1 MSTRLDDT
9 YVLQRVDDLNRSNQD
24 QFRDKWRIR
33 SIMDGGPDGV
43 IAVMLWDKG
52 GRDRISR
59 DDALRMIGTD
69 LPTVNLALSGLD
81 RLGQMV
87 GRLATLKPPKADDLT
102 QRERNQ
108 RRIEILDMWDAEQKL
123 ELMMPQLARWLP
135 GYSFGFMSMTQGKN
149 SFGEWYPKLHLR
161 DSYDVS
167 PGYFG
172 ADQSP
177 KDVVANRVV
186 PLYQLKHIYPEL
198 PWDTYESDLRVKRP
212 QNRIAAMDLRNSS
225 GASVA
230 YDGQRT
236 WEGPRTGI
244 RIAEYS
250 CESGRYVVIP
260 EFDTCV
266 EYIPNMLDQLP
277 FVFGKRIS
285 FNKLQSAYSQ
295 IIGLMSMHAKLN
307 ILGMIASEDST
318 FRETNIIG
326 ELVGEEYQRGRKGIN
341 MFLPGTR
348 IERLSGDQAQ
358 QVWAQIDRI
367 ERQLR
372 IGMNYDVQQDGT
384 SPNSFATGQG
394 MRELQTASANNVR
407 EYQTV
412 LRYMMQ
418 DADSKRLEFAEKAY
432 QSQKRSYWDMR
443 GDKKTYRA
451 STAINGDYR
460 TRRVYGAMATF
471 DDQLK
476 IVVGLQ
482 LLQGQA
488 IDVETLQENIDGL
501 EDLPL
506 INERIARR
514 QAKDVL
520 FERLRMRAEQ
530 DPRADAALT
539 QIILNPRDEAKI
551 LVEYFAPE
559 VEEGEEG
566 PPMAFPPQPPGLA
579 MGEGGA
585 PPEAFSTVLSRLEG
599 DQANL
604 GVQTVGAL

>member
-9 YVLQRVDDLNRSNQD
+9 YVLERVNDLNRSNED

-59 DDALRMIGTD
+59 ADALSMIGTD
-69 LPTVNLALSGLD
+69 LPAVNIALSGLE
-81 RLGQMV
+81 RLAQMV
-87 GRLATLKPPKADDLT
+87 GRLPTLKPPKADDQT
-102 QRERNQ
+102 QRTRNQ
-108 RRIEILDMWDAEQKL
+108 RRIELLDMWDADQKL
-123 ELMMPQLARWLP
+123 ELTMPQLARWLP
-135 GYSFGFMSMTQGKN
+135 GYSYGALTISQGKN
-149 SFGEWYPKLHLR
+149 NFGEWYPKLQLR

-167 PGYFG
+167 PGYYG
-172 ADQSP
+172 PDQSP
-177 KDVVANRVV
+177 SDIVANRVV
-186 PLYQLKHIYPEL
+186 PLYQLQHVYPDLDWER
-198 PWDTYESDLRVKRP
+198 YERKLRQDRPSRLGAYDLR
-212 QNRIAAMDLRNSS
+212 ATSS
-225 GASVA
+225 SSVH
-230 YDGQRT
+230 YDAQRT
-236 WEGPRTGI
+236 WEGKRTGI
-244 RIAEYS
+244 RVCEYS
-250 CESGRYVVIP
+250 CDSGRYVVIP
-260 EFDTCV
+260 EFEAMI
-266 EYIPNMLDQLP
+266 EYIPNMLDSSP
-277 FVFGKRIS
+277 FIFGKRFS
-285 FNKLQSAYSQ
+285 FNKLTSAY
-295 IIGLMSMHAKLN
+295 IHIVGLMAMYAKLN
-307 ILGMIASEDST
+307 ILGMIAAEDST
-318 FRETNIIG
+318 FRETNI
-326 ELVGEEYQRGRKGIN
+326 VGEMIGQEYERGRKAVN
-341 MFLPGTR
+341 RFMPGTR
-348 IERLSGDQAQ
+348 IERPTGDQAQ

-367 ERQLR
+367 ERQMR
-372 IGMNYDVQQDGT
+372 IGTNYDVQQDGT

-407 EYQTV
+407 EYQMV
-412 LRYMMQ
+412 LRHMMQ

-432 QSQKRSYWDMR
+432 QSEKRSYWDMR
-443 GDKKTYRA
+443 GDKRTYRSA
-451 STAINGDYR
+451 EAIRGDYR

-482 LLQGQA
+482 LLQGHA
-488 IDVETLQENIDGL
+488 IDVETLQENVDGL

-514 QAKDVL
+514 QAKDTL

-539 QIILNPRDEAKI
+539 QIIMNPKDEAKI
-551 LVEYFAPE
+551 LIEYFAPE
-559 VEEGEEG
+559 VEEGQEG
-566 PPMAFPPQPPGLA
+566 PPMAFPPEVPGLA

-604 GVQTVGAL
+604 GVQTVGALR